1 MILFVHLIMHYIFCD
16 LTFWVCWKIWAF
28 SKLKRFLQNFWDG
41 FCFNDP
47 KCSCIA
53 LHLHFNYIFMHYRCM
68 LVELD
73 WAELMMFLLLHITC
87 SCIFHAFVP
96 SFHYIL
102 ILICVGVF
110 LFFYLSLFLSLASS
124 MAPKHKS
131 APSQN
136 PLHSGASSFDPIP
149 SHIQFHDDKAWK
161 DFSKNFSWRGI
172 HSERQVIPLDFSN
185 IDLPTVIYSR
195 GWESLCGI
203 PVTCLFVII

>member
-1 MILFVHLIMHYIFCD
+1 MYAGRIGLGWAHDVFTVAYHMLMHF
-16 LTFWVCWKIWAF
+16 
-28 SKLKRFLQNFWDG
+28 
-41 FCFNDP
+41 
-47 KCSCIA
+47 SCICTFIS
-53 LHLHFNYIFMHYRCM
+53 LYSYIDLCWCF
-68 LVELD
+68 
-73 WAELMMFLLLHITC
+73 
-87 SCIFHAFVP
+87 SIF
-96 SFHYIL
+96 
-102 ILICVGVF
+102 
-110 LFFYLSLFLSLASS
+110 LSLSLYALASS